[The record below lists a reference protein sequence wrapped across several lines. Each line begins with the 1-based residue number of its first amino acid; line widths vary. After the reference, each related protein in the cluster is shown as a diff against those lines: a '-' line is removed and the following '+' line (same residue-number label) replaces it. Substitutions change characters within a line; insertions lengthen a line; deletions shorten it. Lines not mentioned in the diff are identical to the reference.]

1 MLRSLSVA
9 LLALSPLA
17 ALPAGAVAPNATPAD
32 DSAETSTP
40 SDELAQRRGRR
51 RGGSAAEQAS
61 ETSAQHTFGEDPWG
75 LTGQPVLGALDAT
88 VTIVVF
94 SDFQCPFCS
103 RGADTMHALLQDA
116 RWADDLRVVFMH
128 FPLAFHQDAEPA
140 ARASIAA
147 HAQGS
152 FWPYHDLLFENQ
164 QDLGRN
170 ALLEHAQSL
179 GLDVAAFEAAMDD
192 PASAELVQAQMAM
205 GQSLGVRGTPNF
217 FINGQLIV
225 GAQPSSEFEPIILA
239 EQAAMAALMEAGATR
254 DEALV
259 ARLEAAG
266 GAAPTAAPEPSGPSD
281 EQLAQRVYIDL
292 AGRPSQG
299 PEEAPIVIVQFGDYE
314 CPFTSRAEETV
325 LAVMAEYP
333 DDVRRVW
340 LNYPLESIHPL
351 AHQAARVAR
360 AAYDAGGFWELHA
373 LMVANPTALNE
384 PDLVEYVT
392 EAGLDLDAIA
402 EASSEEPVTSQLDL
416 EAATARNVLVQGT
429 PTFFVNGRRISGA
442 QPIETFREAIDA
454 ALEEAQPLLDAG
466 TPPTRIYEEV
476 LADAPSSIRMADN

>member
-1 MLRSLSVA
+1 MLRSLTLA
-9 LLALSPLA
+9 LLALAPFA
-17 ALPAGAVAPNATPAD
+17 AAPASATVPDVAPTADAAETATPD
-32 DSAETSTP
+32 AEV
-40 SDELAQRRGRR
+40 AQRRGRR

-61 ETSAQHTFGEDPWG
+61 DAATAHTFGEDPWG
-75 LTGQPVLGALDAT
+75 LAGQPVIGPMDAT

-94 SDFQCPFCS
+94 SDFECPFCS
-103 RGADTMHALLQDA
+103 RGAITMHALLQDP

-140 ARASIAA
+140 ARASVAA
-147 HAQGS
+147 HAQGA
-152 FWPYHDLLFENQ
+152 FWPYHDRLFDNQ
-164 QDLGRN
+164 RALGRDD
-170 ALLEHAQSL
+170 LLASAGAL
-179 GLDVAAFEAAMDD
+179 GLDVEAFEAVMDD
-192 PASAELVQAQMAM
+192 PATAALVQAQMAM

-217 FINGQLIV
+217 FINGQLLV
-225 GAQPSSEFEPIILA
+225 GAQPADVFEPIIVE

-254 DEALV
+254 DEALI
-259 ARLEAAG
+259 ARMQAAG
-266 GAAPTAAPEPSGPSD
+266 DAPAPPPRSAGPSD
-281 EQLAQRVYIDL
+281 EDLAQRVYIDL

-299 PEEAPIVIVQFGDYE
+299 PEHAPVVIVEFGDYE

-340 LNYPLESIHPL
+340 MNYPLESIHPL

-373 LMVANPTALNE
+373 LMVANPGALNE
-384 PDLVEYVT
+384 ADLIRYVT
-392 EAGLDLDAIA
+392 EAGLDVDALA
-402 EASSEEPVTSQLDL
+402 EASSEEPVTSQLDR

-429 PTFFVNGRRISGA
+429 PTFFINGRRVSGA

-466 TPPTRIYEEV
+466 TPPTGIYDEV
-476 LADAPSSIRMADN
+476 LADAPSSIRMVEE